1 MERSVSFTKRLFV
14 LLLLTVLALAVAYQR
29 IEVTHLGYAVQM
41 RQQAKSALQE
51 QNRRLLYQINLL
63 ASPDRLAFLV
73 KQGRIKLVEPVSLL
87 TLEQRSM
94 QRQGMNAQTPRENPA
109 LQGL

>member
-1 MERSVSFTKRLFV
+1 MLFV
-14 LLLLTVLALAVAYQR
+14 LLLLTALAMAVAYQR
-29 IEVTHLGYAVQM
+29 IEVTRLGYAVEN

-63 ASPDRLAFLV
+63 ASPERLVCLV
-73 KQGRIKLVEPVSLL
+73 KQGRVRLVEPTSLL

-94 QRQGMNAQTPRENPA
+94 QRQGIDALTPREAPT
-109 LQGL
+109 LQRS